1 MVFWPTVI
9 GLAVINAILSIWI
22 AYILFKNRKII
33 KSRLTSYLLI
43 FSILF
48 LFSNIISVF
57 VCTIFSFQYG
67 PDIAIPLIPIN
78 LMQLIAIIFLFKVIN
93 H

>member
-57 VCTIFSFQYG
+57 VYTIFSFQYG